1 MADTLMFARP
11 WSFDVI
17 YGPEPPIPAD
27 FKREAEHQRLHDAF
41 PSADIDKTMTTIDE
55 ERSAQPDPT
64 AELAASAEVR
74 IIPAVIDPNL
84 GMSRRISQRSASL
97 SFPPPKGLGASSRS
111 RGAGALAMAHRA
123 GSMMLKRR
131 SVWATAG

>member
-1 MADTLMFARP
+1 MADTLMFARL

-27 FKREAEHQRLHDAF
+27 LKREAEHQRLHDAF

-84 GMSRRISQRSASL
+84 GMSRRISQ
-97 SFPPPKGLGASSRS
+97 
-111 RGAGALAMAHRA
+111 
-123 GSMMLKRR
+123 
-131 SVWATAG
+131 

>member
-1 MADTLMFARP
+1 MADTLVFERL

-17 YGPEPPIPAD
+17 YEPEPPTPAGL
-27 FKREAEHQRLHDAF
+27 KREAEHQRLREAF

-55 ERSAQPDPT
+55 EWSAQPGLT

-84 GMSRRISQRSASL
+84 GMSLRISQ
-97 SFPPPKGLGASSRS
+97 
-111 RGAGALAMAHRA
+111 
-123 GSMMLKRR
+123 
-131 SVWATAG
+131 